1 MNCYA
6 HGSSLRQIMAVPKAL
21 RKFVLLT
28 PTLWRINTCSQDL
41 LDAIRL
47 QKHSLEWIEMDGY
60 FNTWDREDKVDVKYF
75 DDFEHLQM
83 LLTEGETC

>member
-28 PTLWRINTCSQDL
+28 PTLWRINSCSQDL

-83 LLTEGETC
+83 LLTEGEAC